1 MADDSGN
8 RMADGTYNARAT
20 LRHRDLRTFS
30 EPLRARVPCR
40 TSTLP
45 CRMGKAKG
53 PANGPFVRN
62 VAAGRGHFFAG
73 WTPGLSLKN
82 CLFMSVNF
90 FHWSGTS
97 RSEEHT
103 SELQSR

>member
-1 MADDSGN
+1 MAAHSAN
-8 RMADGTYNARAT
+8 RMAAGTYNPRAT

-30 EPLRARVPCR
+30 DPPRARVPCR

-73 WTPGLSLKN
+73 WTPGLSLQN
-82 CLFMSVNF
+82 CLFMSVYF
-90 FHWSGTS
+90 SHRLGTLS
-97 RSEEHT
+97 YVQIS
-103 SELQSR
+103 